1 MTAMSAET
9 NRLVV
14 ENYDFSR
21 FESIID
27 VGHLTHVGD
36 QLMRAD
42 AIPARP
48 PTRAM
53 RAPIATDEVDVQRR
67 KWFLGPHADWG
78 SAGRRGSSLAASR

>member
-67 KWFLGPHADWG
+67 K
-78 SAGRRGSSLAASR
+78 